1 MDIEVSRQVAVV
13 EATSGDVVVVKP
25 DGSARKVSVGD
36 TIRENE
42 IVITAN
48 KSELVLGVQNDSIP
62 VAENCVGCVD
72 DNAAWVDVPIAG
84 EVNFDLQQ
92 ADAETFTEDD
102 LAAIQ
107 EAILG
112 GADPTQILE
121 ATAAGGG
128 LGSANAGFVT
138 IDYNYTETH
147 PSTFF
152 ETAGL
157 AEQTVDEDREEF
169 RSITRSSGGQSISET
184 LTEGSISGNT
194 YPQSVTTT
202 ETIIA
207 GSLALAPD
215 SFIPETLSLASLLSE
230 LNSDITSSGQSVIF
244 TYDATTNSIVGVQ
257 GTDEV
262 LRIDIDAVSVG
273 NNIELS
279 LTTTISQPIDHVPS
293 VGGGQVSYTGDQID
307 IAFDIQGEDTAG
319 NPLAT
324 LVNAQVSVFD
334 GIDPSVE
341 SVNITN
347 VETSSAAIEGTFSNI
362 GSDNLQS
369 AVFDA
374 SALDQFDGLLSDNQN
389 TLARLSDDGTTI
401 TLSIQGRG
409 EVVLSISLDT
419 DGTYKFE
426 QSNPIEQVGT
436 DSLTFALPI
445 TITDFDQDVVTNTIN
460 IAITDGDSPVITNV
474 DSIDVDEA
482 GIVGGSQE
490 GTAPVSGTGSITADI
505 FESDI
510 IDHYELEPAEFNTG
524 GSLVSNGEAVLLELI
539 DETNGVRT
547 YEGYVEVN
555 GSRITVFDVKIDS
568 PSLGNYDFNLYEELS
583 HQGAEDA
590 LLTFALPIY
599 AVDADGDRSALS
611 GGSNTPEAAEI
622 LVNVKDD
629 VVELVDKVESVTEP
643 TLAGDTI
650 VSYNLFNF
658 EGADGSTIQSFNYD
672 GVDYSLDQSL
682 LPDAT
687 QIFSFTEGVVTISL
701 NGDFSFEV
709 ARDIDHSSS
718 ETIVKQF
725 SFLAED
731 GDGDTDSS
739 TLELSITDGQD
750 PIIDLIPPVTLSETN
765 LNDGSAPSGST
776 VSATETIT
784 FTAGSDDV
792 ASFRI
797 EPTEFNVGGALKSNG
812 FSVEIK
818 EDSANPGAY
827 IGFITNGSGAEIPV
841 FTIAFSTSTL
851 GEYTFTLLEAL
862 DHVDGLDKNDLSFDL
877 PIYAVDTD
885 GDDSL
890 VSQLN
895 VTIGDDVQIMQD
907 GTLDITEPNLAD
919 GTITTNTIDVMPNQ
933 SADGA
938 TITQF
943 TYDGVVN
950 TLDQSIS
957 GEQQFSFTEGE
968 LFITLEGEV
977 RFETNRDL
985 DHSVSE
991 DIVKSIVV
999 TSSDFDNDPVTS
1011 TITLTIT
1018 DGDNPTID
1026 VIPSVTLSEINLSD
1040 GSAPSGSAV
1049 SSTQTITFTNQSDD
1063 VVRFRIEPTEF
1074 NTNDDLKSNGLA
1086 VELREDPAGSGDYI
1100 GFTTSATNVETP
1112 VFTLSFNSGSL
1123 GEYTFTLIEALDHQD
1138 ARGNN
1143 DLSFDLPVYAV
1154 DSDGDD
1160 SLVSPLNVTIGDD
1173 VQIMQDSTL
1182 DIVEPNLAD
1191 GTVTTSTIDV
1201 MPNQSADGA
1210 TITQFTYDGQFRT
1223 LDQNDNGEQQFSFT
1237 EGELFI
1243 TLQGDVRFEPNRN
1256 LDHTLSEDIVKSIVV
1271 TSSDSDNDVLTS
1283 TVTLTITDGDIP
1295 TIDNVPTV
1303 NLSET
1308 NLSDGSAPSGSAVSS
1323 TQTITYTTQ
1332 SDDVTSFRIEPTEF
1346 NVGGALTSNGLAVE
1360 LKADPTTPGGY
1371 IGFVTD
1377 GSNVETNVFTISFS
1391 DTNLGQ
1397 YTFTLLEAL
1406 DHVDGLAN
1414 NDLTFDLPV
1423 YAVDSDGDDS
1433 LVSQLNV
1440 TIGDDVQIMQGGTLD
1455 ITEPNL
1461 ADGTITTNTIDVMPE
1476 QSADGATITQF
1487 TYDGQVRTLDQTD
1500 NGEQQFSFTEGELFI
1515 TLEGEVRFEP
1525 NRNLDHTASEDIVK
1539 SIVVTSSDSDNDV
1552 LTSTVTLTIT
1562 DGDIPT
1568 IDVMPNVS
1576 LSEINLADGSAPSGS
1591 AVSQTE
1597 TITFTNQSDD
1607 VASFRIEPTEFNV
1620 GGALKS
1626 NGFAVEIKEDSA
1638 NPGTYIGF
1646 ITDGSGAEVPVFTI
1660 SFSTTIPGEYTFTLL
1675 EALDHVDGL
1684 DNNDLSFD
1692 LPVYA
1697 VDTDGDDSLVSQLNV
1712 TIGDDVQIMQDGA
1725 LDITEPNLADGTIT
1739 TNTIDV
1745 MPAQSADGATITQFT
1760 YDGQLRTLDQND
1772 TGEQQFSF
1780 TEGELFITL
1789 EGEVRFEPNRDLDHS
1804 VSEDIV
1810 KSIVVTSS
1818 DFDNDALTSTVT
1830 LTIADGDN
1838 PTIDVIPSVTLSET
1852 NLSDGSAPSGS
1863 AVSSTQTITFT
1874 NQSDDVV
1881 RFRIEPTEFNTN
1893 DDLKSNGLAVKL
1905 REDPAGSGDYIGF
1918 TTSATNVETTV
1929 FTLSFSST
1937 TLGEYTFTL
1946 LEALDHQDARGNND
1960 LSFELP
1966 VYAVDSDGDDSIMS
1980 PLSVTIGD
1988 DVQIMQDST
1997 LDIVEPTVADLAAG
2011 TVTTNTIDVM
2021 PNQSADGATI
2031 TQFTYDGQLRTLDQ
2045 NDNGEQ
2051 QFSFTE
2057 GELFITLE
2065 GEVRFE
2071 PNRNLDHTLSE
2082 DIVKSIVVTSS
2093 DSDNDVLTSTVTL
2106 TITDGDIPTIDNVP
2120 TVSLSET
2127 SLSDGSSP
2135 SGSAVS
2141 STQTITYTTQSDDVT
2156 NFRIEPTEFNVG
2168 GALKSN
2174 GLAVELKADPTTP
2187 GGYIGFV
2194 TDGSNVETNVFK
2206 ISFSDTNLGQYTFTL
2221 LEALDHAD
2229 SLANN
2234 DLSFDLPVYA
2244 VDSDGDDSLVSQ
2256 LNVTIGDDVQIMQGG
2271 TLDITEPNLADGTT
2285 TTNTID
2291 VMPNQSAD
2299 GATITQFTYDGQVRT
2314 LDQTDNGEQ
2323 QFSFTEGE
2331 LFITLEGEVRFEPNR
2346 NLDHTASEDIVRSIV
2361 VTSSDLDNDVLTS
2374 TVTLTITDGDIPTID
2389 AVPNVTLSETN
2400 LSDGS
2405 LPSGSAVSQ
2414 TETITFTN
2422 QSDDVASFRIEP
2434 TEFNVG
2440 GALKSNGFA
2449 VEIKEDSANPGT
2461 YIGFIT
2467 NGSGAEIPVF
2477 TIAFSTSTLGEYTF
2491 TLLEALDHVDG
2502 LDNNDLSFDLPVY
2515 AVDTDGDDSLVS
2527 QLNVTIGDDVQIMQ
2541 DGTLDITEPNLA
2553 DGTIT
2558 TNTIDVMPNQSADGA
2573 TITQFTYDGQLRT
2586 LDQNDT
2592 GEQQFSFT
2600 EGDLFIT
2607 LEGEVR
2613 FEPNRDLDHSVSED
2627 IVKSIV
2633 VTSSDFD
2640 NDALTSTV
2648 TLTITDGDNPTID
2661 VIPSVTLSETNL
2673 SDGSAPSGS
2682 AVSSTQTIM
2691 FTNQSDDVVRFR
2703 IESTEFNTSDDL
2715 KSNGL
2720 AVELREDPAGSGD
2733 YIGFTTSAT
2742 NVETTVFTLSFSS
2755 TTLGEY
2761 TFTLLEALD
2770 HQDARGNNDLSFD
2783 LPIYAVDSD
2792 GDDSLMS
2799 PLNVTI
2805 GDDVQIMQDGTLNI
2819 TEPTVADLAAGTPT
2833 TAIFDVMPNQSAD
2846 GATVTQFTYDGQLR
2860 TLDQNDTGEQQFSF
2874 TEGELFITLEGDV
2887 RFEPNRNL
2895 DHTLSED
2902 IVKSIVVTSS
2912 DSDNDVL
2919 TSTVTLT
2926 ITDGD
2931 IPTIDNVPTV
2941 SLSETSLSD
2950 GSVPSDSAVS
2960 STQTITFTNQ
2970 SDDVTSFRV
2979 EPTEFNVGGALTSNG
2994 LAVELKADPTTPGG
3008 YIGFVTDG
3016 SNVETNVFT
3025 ISFSDTNLGQY
3036 TFTLLEALDHAD
3048 GLANNDL
3055 SIDLPVYAVDSD
3067 GDDSLVSQLSVTI
3080 GDDVQIMQD
3089 STLDITEPNLADGT
3103 ITTNTIDV
3111 MPEQSA
3117 DGATI
3122 TQFTYDGQVRTLDQ
3136 TDNGEQQFSFA
3147 EGELFITIEGD
3158 VRFEPN
3164 RNLDHTVSEDI
3175 VKSIVVTSSD
3185 GDVDV
3190 ETATVVLTI
3199 TDGDIP
3205 TIESVPSVTLSET
3218 QLSDGSTP
3226 SGSAV
3231 SQTETISFT
3240 HQSDD
3245 VEKFRIEPTEFN
3257 VGGALTSNNIAV
3269 ELKEDPADSGVYVG
3283 FIDDAGTDVPVFSLS
3298 FSGTTLGEYT
3308 FTLLEAL
3315 DHVDGLDNNDLSFD
3329 LPVYAVDTD
3338 GDDSLVSQ
3346 LNVTIG
3352 DDVQIMQDGTLD
3364 ITEPNLAD
3372 GKVTTN
3378 TIDVMPNQSADGATI
3393 TQFTYDG
3400 QLRTLDQND
3409 NGEQQFSFTEG
3420 DLFITLEGEVR
3431 FEPNRDLDHSVSEDI
3446 VKSIV
3451 VTSSDF
3457 DNDSLTSTV
3466 TLTITDGDI
3475 PTIDAVPG
3483 VVLSETDLS
3492 DGSAP
3497 SGSAVSSTQII
3508 TFTNQSDDVEKFR
3521 LEPSE
3526 FNTNNALKSDGL
3538 IIEIREEP
3546 TGSGDY
3552 IGFTTDISNVETTV
3566 FTLDFNSTT
3575 LGEYTFTLLEAID
3588 HTPIQGNND
3597 LTFNLPVY
3605 AVDTDGDDSLMSSL
3619 SVTITDDVQVMVSGS
3634 LSIEEPTVADLPAG
3648 TPTTSVF
3655 DVLTSASADG
3665 ASVTQFTYDGQLR
3678 TLDQNDNGEQQFS
3691 FTEGEL
3697 FITLQGEVRF
3707 EPNRNLDHTL
3717 SEDIV
3722 KSIVVTSSDSDND
3735 VLTSTVTLTITDG
3748 DIPTID
3754 NVPTVN
3760 LSETNLSDGSAPS
3773 GSAVSSTQTITFTNQ
3788 SDDVTSFR
3796 IEPTEF
3802 NVGGA
3807 LTSNGLAVELKA
3819 DPTTP
3824 SGYIGYVTDGS
3835 NVETNVFT
3843 ISFSDT
3849 NLGQYTFTLLE
3860 ALDHVDG
3867 LANNDLS
3874 FDLPV
3879 YAVDSDGDD
3888 SLASQLNVTIGD
3900 DVQIMQDGT
3909 LDITEPNLADGT
3921 ITTNTID
3928 VMPEQSADGAT
3939 ITQFTYDG
3947 QVGTLD
3953 QTDNGEQQFSFAE
3966 GELFITLE
3974 GDVRFEPNR
3983 NLDHTVSE
3991 DIVRSIVVTS
4001 SDLDN
4006 DVLTSTVT
4014 LTITD
4019 GDIPTIDAVPNV
4031 TLSETNLSDGS
4042 LPSGSAVSQTETIT
4056 FTNQSDDVASFRIEP
4071 TEFNVGGALKSNG
4084 FAVEIKEDSAN
4095 PGTYIG
4101 FITNGSNAEVPVFT
4115 ISFSATTLGEY
4126 TFTLLEALDH
4136 VDGLDKNDLSFDLP
4150 VYAVDSDGDDSL
4162 VSQLNVTIGD
4172 DVQIMQDGTLDI
4184 TEPNLADGTIT
4195 TNTIDV
4201 MPNQSADGATITEFS
4216 FGGIVKTLDQSIVGE
4231 QQFSFTEG
4239 ELFITLQGQVRFE
4252 PNRDL
4257 DHSVSEDIVKSI
4269 VVTSS
4274 DFDNDPV
4281 TSTVTLTITDG
4292 DIPTI
4297 DAVPSVTLSETNL
4310 ADGSAPNAG
4319 AVSSTQ
4325 TITFTNQSDDVVR
4338 FRLEPTEFNT
4348 NDALKSNGLAVE
4360 LREEPQGSG
4369 KYIGFTTSS
4378 SNVET
4383 TVFTLDFNSGTLGEY
4398 TFTLIEALD
4407 HQDARGNNDLS
4418 FELPVYAVDS
4428 DGDDSLVS
4436 QLNVTI
4442 GDDVQIMQ
4450 DGTLDITEPNLA
4462 DGTITTNTIDV
4473 MPEQSADGATITQF
4487 TYDGQVRTLD
4497 QTDNSEQQFS
4507 FTEGELFITLEGEV
4521 RFEPNR
4527 NLDHTV
4533 SEDIV
4538 RSIVVTS
4545 SDSDNDALTSTVTL
4559 TITDGDNPTIDAVP
4573 SVTLSEINLSDGS
4586 APSGTAVSQTETITF
4601 TNQSDDVT
4609 SFRIEPTE
4617 FNVGGALKSNGFAVE
4632 IKEDSANPGTYI
4644 GFITDGSNTEVPVFT
4659 LAFST
4664 STLGEYTFTLLEA
4677 LDHVDGL
4684 ANNDLSFDLPVY
4696 AVDTDGDDSLVSQL
4710 NVTIGD
4716 DVQIMQDGTLDIIEP
4731 NLADGTITT
4740 STIDV
4745 MPNQSADGATIT
4757 QFTYDG
4763 QVRTLDQTDNGE
4775 QQFSFTEGEL
4785 FITLEGEVRF
4795 EPNRN
4800 LDHTASE
4807 DIVKSIVVTSSDSDN
4822 DVLTST
4828 VTLTITDGDIPTIDA
4843 VP

>member
-1 MDIEVSRQVAVV
+1 
-13 EATSGDVVVVKP
+13 
-25 DGSARKVSVGD
+25 
-36 TIRENE
+36 
-42 IVITAN
+42 
-48 KSELVLGVQNDSIP
+48 
-62 VAENCVGCVD
+62 
-72 DNAAWVDVPIAG
+72 
-84 EVNFDLQQ
+84 
-92 ADAETFTEDD
+92 
-102 LAAIQ
+102 
-107 EAILG
+107 
-112 GADPTQILE
+112 
-121 ATAAGGG
+121 
-128 LGSANAGFVT
+128 
-138 IDYNYTETH
+138 
-147 PSTFF
+147 
-152 ETAGL
+152 
-157 AEQTVDEDREEF
+157 
-169 RSITRSSGGQSISET
+169 
-184 LTEGSISGNT
+184 
-194 YPQSVTTT
+194 
-202 ETIIA
+202 
-207 GSLALAPD
+207 
-215 SFIPETLSLASLLSE
+215 
-230 LNSDITSSGQSVIF
+230 
-244 TYDATTNSIVGVQ
+244 
-257 GTDEV
+257 
-262 LRIDIDAVSVG
+262 
-273 NNIELS
+273 
-279 LTTTISQPIDHVPS
+279 
-293 VGGGQVSYTGDQID
+293 
-307 IAFDIQGEDTAG
+307 
-319 NPLAT
+319 
-324 LVNAQVSVFD
+324 
-334 GIDPSVE
+334 
-341 SVNITN
+341 
-347 VETSSAAIEGTFSNI
+347 
-362 GSDNLQS
+362 
-369 AVFDA
+369 
-374 SALDQFDGLLSDNQN
+374 
-389 TLARLSDDGTTI
+389 
-401 TLSIQGRG
+401 
-409 EVVLSISLDT
+409 
-419 DGTYKFE
+419 
-426 QSNPIEQVGT
+426 
-436 DSLTFALPI
+436 
-445 TITDFDQDVVTNTIN
+445 
-460 IAITDGDSPVITNV
+460 
-474 DSIDVDEA
+474 
-482 GIVGGSQE
+482 
-490 GTAPVSGTGSITADI
+490 
-505 FESDI
+505 
-510 IDHYELEPAEFNTG
+510 
-524 GSLVSNGEAVLLELI
+524 
-539 DETNGVRT
+539 
-547 YEGYVEVN
+547 
-555 GSRITVFDVKIDS
+555 
-568 PSLGNYDFNLYEELS
+568 
-583 HQGAEDA
+583 
-590 LLTFALPIY
+590 
-599 AVDADGDRSALS
+599 
-611 GGSNTPEAAEI
+611 
-622 LVNVKDD
+622 
-629 VVELVDKVESVTEP
+629 
-643 TLAGDTI
+643 
-650 VSYNLFNF
+650 
-658 EGADGSTIQSFNYD
+658 
-672 GVDYSLDQSL
+672 
-682 LPDAT
+682 
-687 QIFSFTEGVVTISL
+687 
-701 NGDFSFEV
+701 
-709 ARDIDHSSS
+709 
-718 ETIVKQF
+718 
-725 SFLAED
+725 
-731 GDGDTDSS
+731 
-739 TLELSITDGQD
+739 
-750 PIIDLIPPVTLSETN
+750 
-765 LNDGSAPSGST
+765 
-776 VSATETIT
+776 
-784 FTAGSDDV
+784 
-792 ASFRI
+792 
-797 EPTEFNVGGALKSNG
+797 
-812 FSVEIK
+812 
-818 EDSANPGAY
+818 
-827 IGFITNGSGAEIPV
+827 
-841 FTIAFSTSTL
+841 
-851 GEYTFTLLEAL
+851 
-862 DHVDGLDKNDLSFDL
+862 
-877 PIYAVDTD
+877 
-885 GDDSL
+885 
-890 VSQLN
+890 
-895 VTIGDDVQIMQD
+895 
-907 GTLDITEPNLAD
+907 
-919 GTITTNTIDVMPNQ
+919 
-933 SADGA
+933 
-938 TITQF
+938 
-943 TYDGVVN
+943 
-950 TLDQSIS
+950 
-957 GEQQFSFTEGE
+957 
-968 LFITLEGEV
+968 
-977 RFETNRDL
+977 
-985 DHSVSE
+985 
-991 DIVKSIVV
+991 
-999 TSSDFDNDPVTS
+999 
-1011 TITLTIT
+1011 
-1018 DGDNPTID
+1018 
-1026 VIPSVTLSEINLSD
+1026 
-1040 GSAPSGSAV
+1040 
-1049 SSTQTITFTNQSDD
+1049 
-1063 VVRFRIEPTEF
+1063 
-1074 NTNDDLKSNGLA
+1074 
-1086 VELREDPAGSGDYI
+1086 
-1100 GFTTSATNVETP
+1100 
-1112 VFTLSFNSGSL
+1112 
-1123 GEYTFTLIEALDHQD
+1123 
-1138 ARGNN
+1138 
-1143 DLSFDLPVYAV
+1143 
-1154 DSDGDD
+1154 
-1160 SLVSPLNVTIGDD
+1160 
-1173 VQIMQDSTL
+1173 
-1182 DIVEPNLAD
+1182 
-1191 GTVTTSTIDV
+1191 
-1201 MPNQSADGA
+1201 
-1210 TITQFTYDGQFRT
+1210 
-1223 LDQNDNGEQQFSFT
+1223 
-1237 EGELFI
+1237 
-1243 TLQGDVRFEPNRN
+1243 
-1256 LDHTLSEDIVKSIVV
+1256 
-1271 TSSDSDNDVLTS
+1271 
-1283 TVTLTITDGDIP
+1283 
-1295 TIDNVPTV
+1295 
-1303 NLSET
+1303 
-1308 NLSDGSAPSGSAVSS
+1308 
-1323 TQTITYTTQ
+1323 
-1332 SDDVTSFRIEPTEF
+1332 
-1346 NVGGALTSNGLAVE
+1346 
-1360 LKADPTTPGGY
+1360 
-1371 IGFVTD
+1371 
-1377 GSNVETNVFTISFS
+1377 
-1391 DTNLGQ
+1391 
-1397 YTFTLLEAL
+1397 
-1406 DHVDGLAN
+1406 
-1414 NDLTFDLPV
+1414 
-1423 YAVDSDGDDS
+1423 
-1433 LVSQLNV
+1433 
-1440 TIGDDVQIMQGGTLD
+1440 
-1455 ITEPNL
+1455 
-1461 ADGTITTNTIDVMPE
+1461 
-1476 QSADGATITQF
+1476 
-1487 TYDGQVRTLDQTD
+1487 
-1500 NGEQQFSFTEGELFI
+1500 
-1515 TLEGEVRFEP
+1515 
-1525 NRNLDHTASEDIVK
+1525 
-1539 SIVVTSSDSDNDV
+1539 
-1552 LTSTVTLTIT
+1552 
-1562 DGDIPT
+1562 
-1568 IDVMPNVS
+1568 
-1576 LSEINLADGSAPSGS
+1576 
-1591 AVSQTE
+1591 
-1597 TITFTNQSDD
+1597 
-1607 VASFRIEPTEFNV
+1607 
-1620 GGALKS
+1620 
-1626 NGFAVEIKEDSA
+1626 
-1638 NPGTYIGF
+1638 
-1646 ITDGSGAEVPVFTI
+1646 
-1660 SFSTTIPGEYTFTLL
+1660 
-1675 EALDHVDGL
+1675 
-1684 DNNDLSFD
+1684 
-1692 LPVYA
+1692 
-1697 VDTDGDDSLVSQLNV
+1697 
-1712 TIGDDVQIMQDGA
+1712 
-1725 LDITEPNLADGTIT
+1725 
-1739 TNTIDV
+1739 
-1745 MPAQSADGATITQFT
+1745 
-1760 YDGQLRTLDQND
+1760 
-1772 TGEQQFSF
+1772 
-1780 TEGELFITL
+1780 
-1789 EGEVRFEPNRDLDHS
+1789 
-1804 VSEDIV
+1804 
-1810 KSIVVTSS
+1810 
-1818 DFDNDALTSTVT
+1818 
-1830 LTIADGDN
+1830 
-1838 PTIDVIPSVTLSET
+1838 PSVTLSET

-1881 RFRIEPTEFNTN
+1881 RFRIETTEFNTN
-1893 DDLKSNGLAVKL
+1893 DDLKSNGLAVEL

-2021 PNQSADGATI
+2021 PNQSADGATL

-2057 GELFITLE
+2057 GELFITLQ

-2156 NFRIEPTEFNVG
+2156 RFRIEPTEFNVG
-2168 GALKSN
+2168 GALTSN
-2174 GLAVELKADPTTP
+2174 GLAVELKVDPTTP

-2194 TDGSNVETNVFK
+2194 TDGSNVETNVFT

-2229 SLANN
+2229 GLANN

-2271 TLDITEPNLADGTT
+2271 TLDITEPNLADGTI

-2291 VMPNQSAD
+2291 VMPEQSAD

-2346 NLDHTASEDIVRSIV
+2346 NLDHTLSEDIVKSIV
-2361 VTSSDLDNDVLTS
+2361 VTSSDSDNDVLNS

-2389 AVPNVTLSETN
+2389 NVPSVTLSETN

-2405 LPSGSAVSQ
+2405 SPSGSAVSQ

-2434 TEFNVG
+2434 TEFNVS
-2440 GALKSNGFA
+2440 GALTSNGFA
-2449 VEIKEDSANPGT
+2449 VEIKEDSANSGT

-2467 NGSGAEIPVF
+2467 DGSNAEVPVF
-2477 TIAFSTSTLGEYTF
+2477 TISFSTTTLGEYTF

-2502 LDNNDLSFDLPVY
+2502 LDNNDLSFELPIY
-2515 AVDTDGDDSLVS
+2515 AVDTDGDDSLAS

-2573 TITQFTYDGQLRT
+2573 TITQFTYDGVVNT
-2586 LDQNDT
+2586 LDQSIS

-2600 EGDLFIT
+2600 EGELFIT

-2640 NDALTSTV
+2640 NDPVTSTI

-2682 AVSSTQTIM
+2682 AVSSTQTIT

-2703 IESTEFNTSDDL
+2703 IELTEFNTNDDL

-2720 AVELREDPAGSGD
+2720 AVELREEPAGSGD

-2783 LPIYAVDSD
+2783 LPVYAVDSD

-2846 GATVTQFTYDGQLR
+2846 GATVTQFTYDSQLR
-2860 TLDQNDTGEQQFSF
+2860 TLNQNDNGEQQFGF
-2874 TEGELFITLEGDV
+2874 TEGELFITLEGEV

-2941 SLSETSLSD
+2941 SLSETNLSD
-2950 GSVPSDSAVS
+2950 GSAPSGSAVS
-2960 STQTITFTNQ
+2960 STQTITYTIQ
-2970 SDDVTSFRV
+2970 SDDVSSFRI

-3008 YIGFVTDG
+3008 YIGYVTDG

-3036 TFTLLEALDHAD
+3036 TFTLLEALDHVD

-3055 SIDLPVYAVDSD
+3055 TFDLPVYAVDSD
-3067 GDDSLVSQLSVTI
+3067 GDDSLVSHLNVTI
-3080 GDDVQIMQD
+3080 GDDAQIMQD
-3089 STLDITEPNLADGT
+3089 GTLGITEPNLADGT

-3111 MPEQSA
+3111 MPNQSA

-3122 TQFTYDGQVRTLDQ
+3122 TQFTYDDQVRTLDQ
-3136 TDNGEQQFSFA
+3136 TDNGEQQFSFT
-3147 EGELFITIEGD
+3147 EGELFITLQGD

-3164 RNLDHTVSEDI
+3164 RNLNHTASENI
-3175 VKSIVVTSSD
+3175 VRSIVVTSSD
-3185 GDVDV
+3185 SDNDVL
-3190 ETATVVLTI
+3190 TSTVTLTI

-3205 TIESVPSVTLSET
+3205 TIDAVPSVTLSET
-3218 QLSDGSTP
+3218 NLTDGSAP

-3231 SQTETISFT
+3231 SQTETITFT
-3240 HQSDD
+3240 NQSDD
-3245 VEKFRIEPTEFN
+3245 VSSFRIEPTEFN
-3257 VGGALTSNNIAV
+3257 VGGALKSNGFSV
-3269 ELKEDPADSGVYVG
+3269 EIKEDSANPGTYIG
-3283 FIDDAGTDVPVFSLS
+3283 FITNGSGAEIPVFTIA
-3298 FSGTTLGEYT
+3298 FSTSTLGEYT

-3634 LSIEEPTVADLPAG
+3634 LSIEEPTVADLAAG

-3947 QVGTLD
+3947 QVRTLD
-3953 QTDNGEQQFSFAE
+3953 QTDNGEQQFSFTE

-3974 GDVRFEPNR
+3974 GEVRFEPNR
-3983 NLDHTVSE
+3983 NLDHTASE

-4031 TLSETNLSDGS
+4031 TLSETNLTDGS
-4042 LPSGSAVSQTETIT
+4042 APSGSAVSQTETIT
-4056 FTNQSDDVASFRIEP
+4056 FTNQSDDVSSFRIEP

-4084 FAVEIKEDSAN
+4084 FSVEIKEDSAT

-4101 FITNGSNAEVPVFT
+4101 FITNGSGTEVPVFT
-4115 ISFSATTLGEY
+4115 I
-4126 TFTLLEALDH
+4126 
-4136 VDGLDKNDLSFDLP
+4136 
-4150 VYAVDSDGDDSL
+4150 
-4162 VSQLNVTIGD
+4162 
-4172 DVQIMQDGTLDI
+4172 
-4184 TEPNLADGTIT
+4184 
-4195 TNTIDV
+4195 
-4201 MPNQSADGATITEFS
+4201 
-4216 FGGIVKTLDQSIVGE
+4216 
-4231 QQFSFTEG
+4231 
-4239 ELFITLQGQVRFE
+4239 
-4252 PNRDL
+4252 
-4257 DHSVSEDIVKSI
+4257 
-4269 VVTSS
+4269 
-4274 DFDNDPV
+4274 
-4281 TSTVTLTITDG
+4281 
-4292 DIPTI
+4292 
-4297 DAVPSVTLSETNL
+4297 
-4310 ADGSAPNAG
+4310 
-4319 AVSSTQ
+4319 
-4325 TITFTNQSDDVVR
+4325 
-4338 FRLEPTEFNT
+4338 
-4348 NDALKSNGLAVE
+4348 
-4360 LREEPQGSG
+4360 
-4369 KYIGFTTSS
+4369 
-4378 SNVET
+4378 
-4383 TVFTLDFNSGTLGEY
+4383 
-4398 TFTLIEALD
+4398 
-4407 HQDARGNNDLS
+4407 
-4418 FELPVYAVDS
+4418 
-4428 DGDDSLVS
+4428 
-4436 QLNVTI
+4436 
-4442 GDDVQIMQ
+4442 
-4450 DGTLDITEPNLA
+4450 
-4462 DGTITTNTIDV
+4462 
-4473 MPEQSADGATITQF
+4473 
-4487 TYDGQVRTLD
+4487 
-4497 QTDNSEQQFS
+4497 
-4507 FTEGELFITLEGEV
+4507 
-4521 RFEPNR
+4521 
-4527 NLDHTV
+4527 
-4533 SEDIV
+4533 
-4538 RSIVVTS
+4538 
-4545 SDSDNDALTSTVTL
+4545 
-4559 TITDGDNPTIDAVP
+4559 
-4573 SVTLSEINLSDGS
+4573 
-4586 APSGTAVSQTETITF
+4586 
-4601 TNQSDDVT
+4601 
-4609 SFRIEPTE
+4609 
-4617 FNVGGALKSNGFAVE
+4617 
-4632 IKEDSANPGTYI
+4632 
-4644 GFITDGSNTEVPVFT
+4644 
-4659 LAFST
+4659 AFST

-4677 LDHVDGL
+4677 LDHADGL
-4684 ANNDLSFDLPVY
+4684 DNNDLIFDLPVY
-4696 AVDTDGDDSLVSQL
+4696 TVDTDGDDSLVSQL

-4763 QVRTLDQTDNGE
+4763 QLRTLDQNDTGE

-4795 EPNRN
+4795 EPNRD
-4800 LDHTASE
+4800 LDHSVSE
-4807 DIVKSIVVTSSDSDN
+4807 DIVKSIVVTSSDFDN
-4822 DVLTST
+4822 DALTS
-4828 VTLTITDGDIPTIDA
+4828 
-4843 VP
+4843 